1 MDIKEIAKRNYD
13 AAVRRGLIEIK
24 SDKTMNGPLPFILD
38 MENEVKEL
46 EESILYEK
54 YNQPKFDKTELADI
68 VLVCFSMAEHFG
80 IDLVKEM
87 EEKMLYNEKRID

>member
-1 MDIKEIAKRNYD
+1 MDIKEIAKRNYE
-13 AAVRRGLIEIK
+13 AAIRRGLIDIK
-24 SDKTMNGPLPFILD
+24 SDKTMHDPFPFIFD

-46 EESILYEK
+46 EESIVYEK
-54 YNQPKFDKTELADI
+54 YNQPEFDKTELADI

-80 IDLVKEM
+80 IDLVKEI

>member
-13 AAVRRGLIEIK
+13 ATVRRLLIDLK
-24 SDKTMNGPLPFILD
+24 SDKNSIGAFFFIFD
-38 MENEVKEL
+38 IEDEVSEL
-46 EESILYEK
+46 KESIVCKK
-54 YNQPKFDKTELADI
+54 YNQPEFDKKELADI